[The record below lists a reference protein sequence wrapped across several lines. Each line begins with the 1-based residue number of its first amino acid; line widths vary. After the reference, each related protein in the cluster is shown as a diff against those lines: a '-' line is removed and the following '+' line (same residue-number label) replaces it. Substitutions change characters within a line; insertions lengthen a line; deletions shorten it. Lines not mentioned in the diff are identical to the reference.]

1 MGGHVGKRAARPD
14 GRVLR
19 LDTFSCPMTGEK
31 NMRFQGEWEVI
42 DNATLSYS
50 MYNPG
55 PDGKDVKGM
64 EISYK
69 QVK

>member
-1 MGGHVGKRAARPD
+1 
-14 GRVLR
+14 
-19 LDTFSCPMTGEK
+19 MTGEK